1 MREIQRIAIVGL
13 GQIGGSFALA
23 LRKSEARVH
32 LTGIDSSRKPLQLL
46 RNELDETSNDWKA
59 AENAQLILICLHFQ
73 ETIDFLKQV
82 QSTALMMD
90 VCSAKRKIM
99 LAANRRRLRFI
110 GGHPMAGN
118 ERSKEKGW
126 DSDLFISAPFFLCPG
141 NNSSRADLWQIKKL
155 LTLIKAKAVQIDP
168 ALHDRC
174 VAISSHLPAFVSE
187 LYREFSAEV
196 PPIFQGPGYRS
207 FTRLANTSPELMRTF
222 LQGNG
227 DEIKKLWRQWVRR
240 NLKHRFTL

>member
-1 MREIQRIAIVGL
+1 MREIERIAIVGL
-13 GQIGGSFALA
+13 GQVGGSMVLA
-23 LRKSEARVH
+23 LRKSGARFH

-46 RNELDETSNDWKA
+46 RNKLDKTSNDWKA
-59 AENAQLILICLHFQ
+59 AEDSQLILICLHFQ

-126 DSDLFISAPFFLCPG
+126 DGNLFSSAPFFLCAG
-141 NNSSRADLWQIKKL
+141 NNSSRLDLWQIKKL
-155 LTLIKAKAVQIDP
+155 LALIKAKPVQIDP

-174 VAISSHLPAFVSE
+174 VAMSSHLPAFVSQ

-196 PPIFQGPGYRS
+196 PPMFQGPGYRS
-207 FTRLANTSPELMRTF
+207 ITRLSNTPPELMRTF

-227 DEIKKLWRQWVRR
+227 DEIKKLWKRWVRW